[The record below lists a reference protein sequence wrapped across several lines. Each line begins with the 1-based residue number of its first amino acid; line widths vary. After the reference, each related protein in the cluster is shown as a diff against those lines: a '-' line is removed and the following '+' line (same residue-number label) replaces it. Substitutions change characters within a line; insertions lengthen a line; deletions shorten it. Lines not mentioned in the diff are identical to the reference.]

1 MQNQKS
7 KGAAWQRRREEYLR
21 AAGRYDDLINE
32 GYLPPNTVERWSVI
46 AGGRTGRALPAIGS
60 GNQILPGEAAEL
72 DNLAAHAQLGGDAV
86 AQHTAMGTSENILKI
101 GHGDAFSSPGI
112 SV

>member
-21 AAGRYDDLINE
+21 AAGRYDDLIRE
-32 GYLPPNTVERWSVI
+32 GYLPPDTVECWSVI
-46 AGGRTGRALPAIGS
+46 AGGRSGCFQRAGHEPRSYVVMRVAS
-60 GNQILPGEAAEL
+60 TTSQATRTSAGN
-72 DNLAAHAQLGGDAV
+72 AV
-86 AQHTAMGTSENILKI
+86 SQHTAIGASEKILKI
-101 GHGDAFSSPGI
+101 GQGDTFSSPGI

>member
-21 AAGRYDDLINE
+21 AAGRHDDLIKE
-32 GYLPPNTVERWSVI
+32 GYVPPDAVERWSVI
-46 AGGRTGRALPAIGS
+46 AGGRSGYFQRGGHEPRSYVVMRGGS
-60 GNQILPGEAAEL
+60 TTSQTTRTSA
-72 DNLAAHAQLGGDAV
+72 GDAV
-86 AQHTAMGTSENILKI
+86 TQHTAIGASEKILKI
-101 GHGDAFSSPGI
+101 GQGDAFSSPGI

>member
-21 AAGRYDDLINE
+21 AAGRYDDLIRE
-32 GYLPPNTVERWSVI
+32 GYLPPDTVEHWSVI
-46 AGGRTGRALPAIGS
+46 AGGRSGRFQRAGHEARSYVVMRVGS
-60 GNQILPGEAAEL
+60 TTSQATRTSA
-72 DNLAAHAQLGGDAV
+72 GDAV
-86 AQHTAMGTSENILKI
+86 AQHTAIGASEKILKI
-101 GHGDAFSSPGI
+101 GHGGAFPSPGI